1 MFDTMTFTK
10 ILGAVC
16 GSLLVLLLG
25 KWGAE
30 SLYAVGGGHSYGE
43 EHAAG
48 YLIEVEDTGEAE
60 VEEEGPDFAELMAA
74 ADIGDGAKV
83 FKKCSACHSLVQGE
97 NKVGPYLYGVVN
109 RDIDAA
115 VGFEYS
121 EALLQVGDV
130 WTPEALSAFLE
141 NPRKAAPGTS
151 MGFSGLKKATDR
163 ADVIAYLDSLDD

>member
-25 KWGAE
+25 KWGAD
-30 SLYAVGGGHSYGE
+30 SLYAVGGGHGYGD

-48 YLIEVEDTGEAE
+48 YLIEVEDSGVEE
-60 VEEEGPDFAELMAA
+60 VVEEGPDLAELLAS
-74 ADIGDGAKV
+74 ADIGKGAGV
-83 FKKCSACHSLVQGE
+83 FKKCSACHSLEKGE
-97 NKVGPYLYGVVN
+97 NKTGPYLYGVVG
-109 RDIDAA
+109 RDVDAA
-115 VGFEYS
+115 AGFGYS

-130 WTPEALSAFLE
+130 WTPEALDAFLE

-151 MGFSGLKKATDR
+151 MSFSGLKKATDR
-163 ADVIAYLDSLDD
+163 ANVIAYLDSLDD